1 MGKKTKKFLIICGIV
16 VGAGLL
22 LAVIGAAAGGLDD
35 ATKLADHYTWISGP
49 SEDEEQQLLDSS
61 QTFDSVKVSGDLD
74 LDIVKGNEDSVKLIY
89 PKDSGTYNMDVENG
103 TLVVNYDYQK
113 KAIIQLSAEDST
125 PRLVIT
131 QKDPASI
138 KNIDADLSW
147 GDVDLEDLTAET
159 VTLTLDDGDADLTR
173 TQIGTL
179 KVDMDYGDL
188 ETESITC
195 GTVAAQLDDGDCDLD
210 GTFNGGINV
219 NADVDAEAG
228 GKPAL
233 ATNYG
238 DGEDGG
244 TLPGAYGSAAQRNV
258 QRSIK
263 DRKKTAADL
272 NDRRTLFCVVKSP
285 PRRPVR
291 YQWRAS
297 FCTHTAVSIDRVSAL
312 LRQIPGKRNGRKVPA
327 PAYRNPEDING
338 CCFCSLSVRMIVE
351 HSRSYP

>member
-61 QTFDSVKVSGDLD
+61 QIFDSVKVSGDLD

-219 NADVDAEAG
+219 NASYGDVEIRTKLAESQYTVKAE
-228 GKPAL
+228 
-233 ATNYG
+233 TNYG
-238 DGEDGG
+238 DIEVGGLTREDGG
-244 TLPGAYGSAAQRNV
+244 TLHNGTGAYAM
-258 QRSIK
+258 
-263 DRKKTAADL
+263 DLYAD
-272 NDRRTLFCVVKSP
+272 D
-285 PRRPVR
+285 
-291 YQWRAS
+291 
-297 FCTHTAVSIDRVSAL
+297 
-312 LRQIPGKRNGRKVPA
+312 G
-327 PAYRNPEDING
+327 DI
-338 CCFCSLSVRMIVE
+338 SVTF
-351 HSRSYP
+351 SGQ

>member
-22 LAVIGAAAGGLDD
+22 LAAVGAAAGGLDD

-61 QTFDSVKVSGDLD
+61 QTFDSIKVSGDLD

-219 NADVDAEAG
+219 NASYGDVEIRTKLAESQYTVKAE
-228 GKPAL
+228 
-233 ATNYG
+233 TNYG
-238 DGEDGG
+238 DIEVGGLTREDGG
-244 TLPGAYGSAAQRNV
+244 TLHNGTGAYAM
-258 QRSIK
+258 
-263 DRKKTAADL
+263 DLYAD
-272 NDRRTLFCVVKSP
+272 D
-285 PRRPVR
+285 
-291 YQWRAS
+291 
-297 FCTHTAVSIDRVSAL
+297 
-312 LRQIPGKRNGRKVPA
+312 G
-327 PAYRNPEDING
+327 DI
-338 CCFCSLSVRMIVE
+338 SVTF
-351 HSRSYP
+351 SGQ

>member
-147 GDVDLEDLTAET
+147 GDADLEDLTAET
-159 VTLTLDDGDADLTR
+159 VTLTLDDGDADLSR
-173 TQIGTL
+173 AQIGTL

-219 NADVDAEAG
+219 NASYGDVEIRTKLAESQYTVKAE
-228 GKPAL
+228 
-233 ATNYG
+233 TNYG
-238 DGEDGG
+238 DIEVGGLTCEDGG
-244 TLPGAYGSAAQRNV
+244 TLHNGTGAYAM
-258 QRSIK
+258 
-263 DRKKTAADL
+263 DLYAD
-272 NDRRTLFCVVKSP
+272 D
-285 PRRPVR
+285 
-291 YQWRAS
+291 
-297 FCTHTAVSIDRVSAL
+297 
-312 LRQIPGKRNGRKVPA
+312 G
-327 PAYRNPEDING
+327 DI
-338 CCFCSLSVRMIVE
+338 SVTF
-351 HSRSYP
+351 SGQ